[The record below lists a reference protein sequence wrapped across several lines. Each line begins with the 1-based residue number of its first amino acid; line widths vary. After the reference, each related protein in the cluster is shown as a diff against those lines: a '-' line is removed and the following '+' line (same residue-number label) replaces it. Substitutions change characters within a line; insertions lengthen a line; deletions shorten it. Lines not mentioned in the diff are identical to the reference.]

1 VGSRWRRKHDKPQ
14 TAYQRLLGMDML
26 STKRKRELRDQYE
39 NLDPFELHDQLEK
52 RLGPILTKALEVN

>member
-1 VGSRWRRKHDKPQ
+1 
-14 TAYQRLLGMDML
+14 MDML